1 MQQPKE
7 DKLNSVTNVFKDNW
21 CQDTGEN
28 LRDGLKGL
36 VFKIPFCVSRFSS
49 RYMQSSDD
57 SSREHHKRRHIH
69 SCKVE
74 YRCFNDGMATKTY
87 IITTLRAIVI
97 TDDFIDPGSNSP
109 CSPFSFQSSSFSLK
123 ARS

>member
-36 VFKIPFCVSRFSS
+36 KYHFVFQGSAADICKAAMIQVVSTI
-49 RYMQSSDD
+49 SDD
-57 SSREHHKRRHIH
+57 TSIH
-69 SCKVE
+69 
-74 YRCFNDGMATKTY
+74 
-87 IITTLRAIVI
+87 
-97 TDDFIDPGSNSP
+97 
-109 CSPFSFQSSSFSLK
+109 
-123 ARS
+123 AR